1 MCGGLGGGFIIPLTP
16 CFLGGRG
23 GGLIRILAIPR
34 GGGSGTSSNSVDELD
49 SLELASEEQDF
60 NGEAGDS
67 LVAEKS
73 TGNVLSTDCALLPDM
88 STSNSFL
95 RVDFMGLGSFTKP
108 CMDSVESFSILVSR
122 ETPAEVG
129 MVEDFGVEVSSG
141 GRDTERG

>member
-1 MCGGLGGGFIIPLTP
+1 M
-16 CFLGGRG
+16 
-23 GGLIRILAIPR
+23 
-34 GGGSGTSSNSVDELD
+34 DELD